1 MNAYQLSVLA
11 LQETH
16 MGGDITEDIKDMAGK
31 ERYTIYHS
39 KEGDKSQAG
48 TAIAVTKGTR
58 ANFRAISDRLCMLTI
73 KTNKNYTITVINAY
87 APTLPVSENDPDI
100 RERFYDELESVVRS
114 VSKRDFLVIAGDF
127 NAKTGQ
133 EWNTYPENMG
143 RYGKGQVNSNG
154 RELLEFCNQQDLILT
169 NTLFRHKMAT
179 AQHGRAQPPTLKG
192 EETHT
197 EILLTM

>member
-1 MNAYQLSVLA
+1 MNAYHLSVLA

-16 MGGDITEDIKDMAGK
+16 MGGGITEDIKDMAGK

-58 ANFRAISDRLCMLTI
+58 ANFKAISDRLCMLTI

-87 APTLPVSENDPDI
+87 APTLPVSEN
-100 RERFYDELESVVRS
+100 ES
-114 VSKRDFLVIAGDF
+114 VSKRDFLLIAGDF

-133 EWNTYPENMG
+133 EWNTY
-143 RYGKGQVNSNG
+143 GKAWQGTSN
-154 RELLEFCNQQDLILT
+154 
-169 NTLFRHKMAT
+169 
-179 AQHGRAQPPTLKG
+179 
-192 EETHT
+192 
-197 EILLTM
+197 